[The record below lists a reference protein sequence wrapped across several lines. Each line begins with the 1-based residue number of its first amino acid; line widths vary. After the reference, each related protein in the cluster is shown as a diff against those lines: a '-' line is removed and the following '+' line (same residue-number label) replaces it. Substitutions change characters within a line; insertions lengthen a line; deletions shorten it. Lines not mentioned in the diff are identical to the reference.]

1 MPRCSHK
8 ACDLAA
14 TAHKPCHY
22 RNLIF
27 EGARGYSKC
36 TNFAFLCRRLRHVIP
51 RKQLPGC
58 LHWPQYIR
66 KNLNVHGVV
75 QPQSALESVFPC
87 VFYRFFF
94 RRLCAK
100 DVSQVIHIYIYIYAQ
115 NIDGFQ
121 DVGTQLRL
129 MNRPSCA
136 SHSLAGKKMAA
147 VQVFVHETT
156 LSACKE
162 RIC

>member
-1 MPRCSHK
+1 MGTLNDPWNTMVTQKMTPDNQHLWFYSHARCSHK

-22 RNLIF
+22 GNLIF
-27 EGARGYSKC
+27 KGARGYSKC

-51 RKQLPGC
+51 RKKLPGC
-58 LHWPQYIR
+58 LPWPQYIR

-94 RRLCAK
+94 CRLCAK
-100 DVSQVIHIYIYIYAQ
+100 DVSQVIHIYTEYRWFPGCGYPTEADQ
-115 NIDGFQ
+115 
-121 DVGTQLRL
+121 
-129 MNRPSCA
+129 PSKL
-136 SHSLAGKKMAA
+136 H
-147 VQVFVHETT
+147 FP
-156 LSACKE
+156 
-162 RIC
+162 